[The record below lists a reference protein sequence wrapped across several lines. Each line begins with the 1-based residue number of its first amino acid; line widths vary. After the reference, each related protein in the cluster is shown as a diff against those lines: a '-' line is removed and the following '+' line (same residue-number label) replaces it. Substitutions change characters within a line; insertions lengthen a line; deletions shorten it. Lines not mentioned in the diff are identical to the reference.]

1 MPSTGSNGGKK
12 SVRFSNGEQN
22 EEGTAEDQLRNRPKK
37 RPRME
42 RPNEDEEDDVDDWVN
57 ENEEDDTIPS
67 ARSLIDAKRSRRLQ
81 RQGQDVF
88 SDDEFEENTK
98 IDQSTSLQSENK
110 GEGNSIP
117 VEPFNMNEEQSDG
130 TGYFDGDTYVFRR
143 GDDEGE
149 PDAWFD
155 SLNEG
160 ERQEVTKLKRSS
172 LSSELSNDN
181 ESMDDW
187 SKTDL
192 YDVILTLVSDSE
204 TILNAL
210 VRYGNLIKRSGK
222 EETKTS
228 EAALRRSQ
236 KSLNDLTSASNA
248 LLLKGDVDI
257 YQKSRQD
264 ILKLVQS
271 SAQSSKLE
279 ESNKP
284 VGNFWEY
291 MGNQDGNIHGPYS
304 SKEMLDWT
312 SAGYFVGDQAVQ
324 VRMASKSNNSMQPAR
339 KSIKEEM
346 LSDLMGDDEN
356 NDESDMEKKIAEG
369 EWISSDKIDF
379 KLFLS

>member
-1 MPSTGSNGGKK
+1 
-12 SVRFSNGEQN
+12 VRFSNGEQN